1 MIKLFEYG
9 FGIRIFG
16 QFYHQQLKTSFY
28 HLALFVFIALGI
40 LNLKMADNNNN
51 DCKDVKTVEKRTKS
65 LVTFLSLIYK
75 GRSSRWSAWWAKH
88 SSQFKTLSVLAEKY
102 LAIPATETT
111 SERVFSVAG
120 LTATRTRANLSP
132 EHVNMLVLLHENI
145 DLLDQ
150 K

>member
-1 MIKLFEYG
+1 MFELERYLS
-9 FGIRIFG
+9 
-16 QFYHQQLKTSFY
+16 QP
-28 HLALFVFIALGI
+28 
-40 LNLKMADNNNN
+40 NLQRK
-51 DCKDVKTVEKRTKS
+51 EQP
-65 LVTFLSLIYK
+65 LE
-75 GRSSRWSAWWAKH
+75 WWAKH
-88 SSQFKTLSVLAEKY
+88 SSQFKTLSVLAKKY

-120 LTATRTRANLSP
+120 LTATRKRSSLSP